1 MAIIHLISR
10 TCVPV
15 VMCVCVLA
23 APLAHIESVS

>member
-1 MAIIHLISR
+1 
-10 TCVPV
+10 VPV